1 MSDKDLT
8 ENAIRDLVIAN
19 RILARENIIDG
30 FGHVSVRSPV
40 NPERFFLSRSRSP
53 EIVTRDDIMEFDLDG
68 TLLSDDPRRPYAERF
83 IHAAIYRA
91 RPQINAVSHHHAPAV
106 IPFSLTGV
114 PLKPVFHMASV
125 AGSEI
130 PVWDSQAEFGD
141 TNMLV
146 DTLDMGH
153 SLART
158 LGGNAAALLRGHG
171 AVCAAPNLKGICM
184 VSIYMRDNAELIL
197 KTLPLGQP
205 KYLAQGEIE
214 KAAAMLMGDMPQA
227 RAWDYWSAR
236 AGFGGI

>member
-1 MSDKDLT
+1 MSEKDLT

-19 RILARENIIDG
+19 RILARENVIDG
-30 FGHVSVRSPV
+30 FGHVSVRNPV
-40 NPERFFLSRSRSP
+40 HPDRFFLSRSRSP

-68 TLLSDDPRRPYAERF
+68 RLLSDDPRRPYAERF
-83 IHAAIYRA
+83 IHGAIYQA
-91 RPQINAVSHHHAPAV
+91 RPDINAVSHHHAPSV

-125 AGSEI
+125 AGAHI
-130 PVWDSQAEFGD
+130 PVWDSQPEFGD

-153 SLART
+153 SLAHT

-184 VSIYMRDNAELIL
+184 VSIYMRDNAGLIL
-197 KTLPLGQP
+197 NTLPLGQP
-205 KYLAQGEIE
+205 KYLSPGEIE
-214 KAAAMLMGDMPQA
+214 KAAAMLMGEMPQA

-236 AGFGGI
+236 AGFGGL